1 MWVFNTVNIPCFNCI
16 FDKRSQIQPMI
27 KIIFT
32 VFVLTFSAVAI
43 AQPVTREDL
52 EKQKAQLK
60 KDLEQTEKMLNEN
73 KTKSKENFVQWKL
86 INDKVNIQDRIIDNI
101 NRDINLLDN
110 NLVTTQRD
118 INRYDK
124 LLDTL
129 KQEYA
134 KSMVYA
140 YKNRSNY
147 DFLNFIFS
155 ASSFNDAIKRMTYLK
170 SYRNYREMQGQNILR
185 TQELRK
191 KRIEELTGTKQK
203 KNLVLQDK
211 DKEMSALE
219 VQQKEKDR
227 ILSELKKQG
236 KQLNN
241 QMAAT
246 RNQLK
251 KVDNAIA
258 ATIKRAL
265 DEAKKLAI
273 KKAADEKARENAEA
287 KANAKNN
294 AGTTTTVATTKTPT
308 KPTVVAPAKKAPE
321 SVLLNP
327 ENINVNAN
335 FINNRGSLPWPV
347 DKGYLLMHFGSNT
360 LLSGTVL
367 VTTGITVATD
377 IGTPV
382 KAIFDGTISTVA
394 NIEDMQV
401 VIIQHGKY
409 FSTYSNLSNVS
420 VQRGQT
426 VKTGQVIGKAA
437 ANLDGVGAVDFYI
450 SDEKNSLDPER
461 WLRRR

>member
-1 MWVFNTVNIPCFNCI
+1 MVKAF
-16 FDKRSQIQPMI
+16 
-27 KIIFT
+27 FT
-32 VFVLTFSAVAI
+32 FLLVTLGGVVM
-43 AQPVTREDL
+43 AQPPQTREDL
-52 EKQKAQLK
+52 EKQKQELK
-60 KDLEQTEKMLNEN
+60 KELEQTERMLSDN
-73 KTKSKENFVQWKL
+73 KAKSKENLVQWKL

-147 DFLNFIFS
+147 DYLNFIFS
-155 ASSFNDAIKRMTYLK
+155 ASSFNDAIKRITYLK

-191 KRIEELTGTKQK
+191 KRIEELSSTKEK
-203 KNLVLQDK
+203 KSTVLESK
-211 DKEMSALE
+211 DKEMAVLE
-219 VQQKEKDR
+219 KEQKEKDR

-236 KQLNN
+236 KQLNDK
-241 QMAAT
+241 MAAT
-246 RNQLK
+246 RKQLK

-258 ATIKRAL
+258 AAIKRAI
-265 DEAKKLAI
+265 DAANLAS
-273 KKAADEKARENAEA
+273 KKAREEEERRLAAERANA
-287 KANAKNN
+287 AKNN
-294 AGTTTTVATTKTPT
+294 PTAPVASTPKANNAPKKTEP
-308 KPTVVAPAKKAPE
+308 KKAPE

-327 ENINVNAN
+327 ENIAVNAN

-347 DKGYLLMHFGSNT
+347 DKGYTLMHFGSNT
-360 LLSGTVL
+360 LPSGTVL
-367 VTTGITVATD
+367 VSNGISVATD

-382 KAIFDGTISTVA
+382 KAIFDGTVS
-394 NIEDMQV
+394 NIVYVDEMQV
-401 VIIQHGKY
+401 VIVQHGKY

-420 VQRGQT
+420 VQRGQAIQR
-426 VKTGQVIGKAA
+426 GQVVGKAA
-437 ANLDGVGAVDFYI
+437 ANLDGVGSVDFYI
-450 SDEKNSLDPER
+450 NDEKGFQDPER

>member
-1 MWVFNTVNIPCFNCI
+1 
-16 FDKRSQIQPMI
+16 MI
-27 KIIFT
+27 RIIFT
-32 VFVLTFSAVAI
+32 FFILSFSIVAI
-43 AQPVTREDL
+43 AQPTTREEL

-60 KDLEQTEKMLNEN
+60 KDLEQTERLLNEN
-73 KTKSKENFVQWKL
+73 KAKSKLSYMDWKL
-86 INDKVNIQDRIIDNI
+86 VNDKVNIQERIIDNI
-101 NRDINLLDN
+101 NHDINLIDN
-110 NLVTTQRD
+110 NMVTMQRD

-185 TQELRK
+185 TQDLRK
-191 KRIEELTGTKQK
+191 KRIEELSGTKQK
-203 KNLVLQDK
+203 KSLVLQDK

-219 VQQKEKDR
+219 IQQREKDKM
-227 ILSELKKQG
+227 LSELKKQG

-241 QMAAT
+241 QLAAT

-258 ATIKRAL
+258 AAIKRAL
-265 DEAKKLAI
+265 DEARKVAI
-273 KKAADEKARENAEA
+273 KKAAEDKKKADEEER
-287 KANAKNN
+287 ANAKINSN
-294 AGTTTTVATTKTPT
+294 PNSTSPVT
-308 KPTVVAPAKKAPE
+308 KPAIKPKKAEPKKAPE
-321 SVLLNP
+321 SVLLNA
-327 ENINVNAN
+327 ENATVNTN
-335 FINNRGSLPWPV
+335 FSNSKGSLPWPV
-347 DKGYLLMHFGSNT
+347 DKGYTLMHFGPNT
-360 LLSGTVL
+360 LESGTVL
-367 VTTGITVATD
+367 VTTGLTVATD

-382 KAIFDGTISTVA
+382 KAVFDGTVSNVVYV
-394 NIEDMQV
+394 EDMQV
-401 VIIQHGKY
+401 VIIQHGRY

-437 ANLDGVGAVDFYI
+437 ANLDGVGEVNFYI
-450 SDEKNSLDPER
+450 NDEKNNLDPEK